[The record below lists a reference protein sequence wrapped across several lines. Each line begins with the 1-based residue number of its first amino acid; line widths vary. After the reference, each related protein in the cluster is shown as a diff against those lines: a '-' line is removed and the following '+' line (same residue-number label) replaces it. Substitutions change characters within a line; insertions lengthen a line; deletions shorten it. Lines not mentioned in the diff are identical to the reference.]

1 MAASPTLRRRR
12 LARELLRLRAAKGLT
27 VDAVAKEAKRRAPT
41 QKWSAAKVTRIENR
55 KVQKVREAD
64 LLTLLDV
71 YGVTSSDDRA
81 SLVALAA
88 EASRT
93 GWWVGYRD
101 EFGAAVY
108 IDLETEATELD
119 SYQLGVIP
127 GLLQTPGYARA
138 VIEGS
143 GVTDPS
149 EVDRRVEAR
158 MMRRSLL
165 DRPDAPQLTAVIDE
179 AALHKASDGVLGEQ
193 IRHLLMPR
201 PTVQVRVIPDRAGL
215 HPALSGSFVV
225 MRFPHDPSLVYLE
238 QSISGL
244 FLEEEPEI
252 EHYDR
257 VFSAVRRI
265 ALSPAQTVA
274 FLESKL
280 DPDQK

>member
-27 VDAVAKEAKRRAPT
+27 VDAVSKEARRRSPA

-55 KVQKVREAD
+55 KVQRIRETD

-71 YGVTSSDDRA
+71 YGVTDPTDRA
-81 SLVALAA
+81 SLVSLAA

-101 EFGAAVY
+101 EFGAAAY
-108 IDLETEATELD
+108 IDLETEATELRT
-119 SYQLGVIP
+119 YQLGFVP

-143 GVTDPS
+143 GVTDPG
-149 EVDRRVEAR
+149 EIDRRVEAR
-158 MMRRSLL
+158 MMRRTLL
-165 DRPDAPQLTAVIDE
+165 DRPDAPRLTAIIDE
-179 AALHKASDGVLGEQ
+179 AALAKAPDAVLDEQ
-193 IRHLLMPR
+193 IRHLLVPR
-201 PTVQVRVIPDRAGL
+201 PSVDVRIVPDRAGL

-225 MRFPHDPSLVYLE
+225 MVFPHDPSLVYLE

-252 EHYDR
+252 EHYDE
-257 VFSAVRRI
+257 VFSAVLDI
-265 ALSPAQTVA
+265 ALSPTETVA
-274 FLESKL
+274 FLESKSST
-280 DPDQK
+280 DQK

>member
-12 LARELLRLRAAKGLT
+12 LARELLRLRAVKGLT
-27 VDAVAKEAKRRAPT
+27 VDAVAKEAKKRAPA

-55 KVQKVREAD
+55 KVQKIREAD
-64 LLTLLDV
+64 LLTLLDI
-71 YGVTSSDDRA
+71 YGVTDPGDRA
-81 SLVALAA
+81 SLVTLAA

-93 GWWVGYRD
+93 GWWVGYKD
-101 EFGAAVY
+101 EFGAAAY
-108 IDLETEATELD
+108 IDLETEATELL

-143 GVTDPS
+143 GVTDPG

-179 AALHKASDGVLGEQ
+179 AALHKVTGSVLEEQ
-193 IRHLLMPR
+193 IRHLLVPR
-201 PTVQVRVIPDRAGL
+201 PTVQVHVVPDRAGL

-225 MRFPHDPSLVYLE
+225 MVFPHDPSLVYLE
-238 QSISGL
+238 QSISGM

-252 EHYDR
+252 AHYGQ
-257 VFSAVRRI
+257 VFSAVRNI
-265 ALSPAQTVA
+265 ALPPAETVA

-280 DPDQK
+280 SSDQK